1 MPGRVVVSEYVD
13 VTHAFVEKEKVWAW
27 STPCS
32 TRSRASSAPTS
43 SRVASGKPA
52 SGEDSLIARYF
63 RPLATDPG
71 AFGLDDDAAA
81 LKPDGNDIVV
91 TTDAIVEGVHF
102 LPDDP
107 PDTVARKAL
116 RVNLSDLA
124 AKGAIPAGFV
134 LTLALRHA
142 DEAWL
147 TPFAAALGEDAS
159 QFACPLLGGDTVS
172 TPGPLMVSVTAFG
185 RVPPGKMV
193 HRSGAKASERVMVTG
208 TIGDAAL
215 GLAVL
220 RGGKVHAAATGTAA
234 RAALVER
241 YRVPQPRVALAEIV
255 RRYASAAM
263 DVSDGLAGDLT
274 KLCGVSGVSAVIDL
288 VSVPL
293 SDAARDLVS
302 RGIVG
307 LETLIAGGDDYEI
320 LCTLPEDRVEAFAQA
335 ARDAGVTVSSIGTIV
350 AGSAVPKFIDA
361 QGREIVLERLSYSHF

>member
-1 MPGRVVVSEYVD
+1 M
-13 VTHAFVEKEKVWAW
+13 
-27 STPCS
+27 
-32 TRSRASSAPTS
+32 
-43 SRVASGKPA
+43 ASGKPA

-81 LKPDGNDIVV
+81 LRPDGSDIVV

-134 LTLALRHA
+134 LTLALRSF

-147 TPFAAALGEDAS
+147 EPFAAALGEDAV
-159 QFACPLLGGDTVS
+159 QFGCPLLGGDTVS

-185 RVPPGKMV
+185 RVPPGRMV
-193 HRSGAKASERVMVTG
+193 HRSGAKAGDRVMVTG

-215 GLAVL
+215 GLDIL
-220 RGGKVHAAATGTAA
+220 RGGKIHAAISDNDA
-234 RAALVER
+234 REVLIGR
-241 YRVPQPRVALAEIV
+241 YRGPQPRVTMAGIV
-255 RRYASAAM
+255 RDHASASM

-274 KLCGVSGVSAVIDL
+274 KLCGASGVSAIVEL
-288 VSVPL
+288 PSVPL

-302 RGIVG
+302 RGVVR

-320 LCTLPEDRVEAFAQA
+320 LCTMPQDRVEAFAQA
-335 ARDAGVTVSSIGTIV
+335 ARGAGVAVGTIGTV
-350 AGSAVPKFIDA
+350 VGGKAGPRFLDG
-361 QGREIVLERLSYSHF
+361 QGREIALERLSYSHF